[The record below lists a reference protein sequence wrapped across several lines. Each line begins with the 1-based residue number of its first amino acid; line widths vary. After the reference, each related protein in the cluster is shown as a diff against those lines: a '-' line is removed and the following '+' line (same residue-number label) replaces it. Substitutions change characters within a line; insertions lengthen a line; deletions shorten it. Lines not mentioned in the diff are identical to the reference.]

1 MVQHFDVAIPA
12 LNRDNPKPLASSP
25 VSWFRGLCHGLA
37 QRCPCCGNAALYRRY
52 LKVNEICLAC
62 GLPLAEIRSDD
73 APPYFTILLVGHLIV
88 PSMLILEELR
98 HPPEWVHMA
107 LWLPLA
113 LALTLF
119 LLPRV
124 KGAVI
129 ALHWANQIRG

>member
-1 MVQHFDVAIPA
+1 MLQHLDGTSPQVSHQPQPPPA
-12 LNRDNPKPLASSP
+12 N
-25 VSWFRGLCHGLA
+25 SWFRGLFNGLA
-37 QRCPCCGNAALYRRY
+37 QRCPNCGNAALYRRY
-52 LKVNEICLAC
+52 LKVNDVCVGC
-62 GLPLAEIRSDD
+62 GAQLAEIRADD
-73 APPYFTILLVGHLIV
+73 APPYFTILIVGHIIV

-113 LALTLF
+113 LGLTLF

-129 ALHWANQIRG
+129 GVHWANQIRG